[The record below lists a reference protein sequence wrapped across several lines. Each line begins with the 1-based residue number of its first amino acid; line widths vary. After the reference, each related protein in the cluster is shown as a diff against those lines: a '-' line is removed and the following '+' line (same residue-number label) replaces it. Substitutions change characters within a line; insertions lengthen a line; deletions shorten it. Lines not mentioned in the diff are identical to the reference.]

1 MKSGDKPSET
11 KCIQAFVTQ
20 GLHGLNRVKFLQWY
34 FEYKKQAEPAPM
46 PGAQIKIHFILRT

>member
-20 GLHGLNRVKFLQWY
+20 GLHGLNRVKFLQRY
-34 FEYKKQAEPAPM
+34 FEYKKQAEYAPM
-46 PGAQIKIHFILRT
+46 PGA